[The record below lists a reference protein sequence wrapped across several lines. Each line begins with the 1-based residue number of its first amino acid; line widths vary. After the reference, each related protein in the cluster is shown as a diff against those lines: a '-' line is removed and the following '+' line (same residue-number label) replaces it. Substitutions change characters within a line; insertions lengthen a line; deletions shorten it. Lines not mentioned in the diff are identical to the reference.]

1 MKHPV
6 RHPRNKTRNEAIR
19 EKVKPLV
26 SVLILAVMLV
36 SLYVSSYI
44 PFDRYV
50 SKQIAT
56 FNAIGTGRGTNGTN
70 AIPSEE
76 GKGKAIG
83 TGKVINT
90 GSSKAN
96 QAVRTDDTDKAGTKG
111 DHYGYLQPQVVDG
124 FSEEPIQGATVVI
137 PEINQ
142 KFVTAEDGY
151 TAAIR
156 IPIQEDAHFEKIEP
170 KPWSEV
176 TILVY
181 CPDYIEY
188 ALFQAH
194 VWESQ
199 SRKGP
204 KILLFPKEKGKEN
217 EPFGVVE
224 GPHRIWIK
232 ELVEKY
238 RPKK

>member
-1 MKHPV
+1 MKRPA
-6 RHPRNKTRNEAIR
+6 RHPRNKTWNETIR
-19 EKVKPLV
+19 EKTRPLA
-26 SVLILAVMLV
+26 SVLILAVVLV

-50 SKQIAT
+50 SKQVEA
-56 FNAIGTGRGTNGTN
+56 FNAIETGENTNSGTKANP
-70 AIPSEE
+70 AE
-76 GKGKAIG
+76 KGKV
-83 TGKVINT
+83 TET
-90 GSSKAN
+90 GSLKAN
-96 QAVRTDDTDKAGTKG
+96 QDVRTDDTGKAGKKG
-111 DHYGYLQPQVVDG
+111 EHYGYIQPQVVDG
-124 FSEEPIQGATVVI
+124 FSEEPIRGATVVI

-156 IPIQEDAHFEKIEP
+156 IPIQEDEHFEKISP

-176 TILVY
+176 TVLVY
-181 CPDYIEY
+181 CQDYIEY

>member
-1 MKHPV
+1 MKRPD
-6 RHPRNKTRNEAIR
+6 RHPRNETIR
-19 EKVKPLV
+19 EMAKPFF
-26 SVLILAVMLV
+26 SVLVLAVVLV

-50 SKQIAT
+50 CKQIEA
-56 FNAIGTGRGTNGTN
+56 FNSIETGENANSGTNSNPVQTGIGTGTVKP
-70 AIPSEE
+70 A
-76 GKGKAIG
+76 A
-83 TGKVINT
+83 
-90 GSSKAN
+90 SKD
-96 QAVRTDDTDKAGTKG
+96 VRTDDTGKAEKVE
-111 DHYGYLQPQVVDG
+111 HYGYIQPQVVDG
-124 FSEEPIQGATVVI
+124 FSEEPIRGATVVI

-142 KFVTAEDGY
+142 KFMTAEDGY
-151 TAAIR
+151 TASIR
-156 IPIQEDAHFEKIEP
+156 IPIQEDEHFEKIQP

-176 TILVY
+176 TVLVY

-188 ALFQAH
+188 ALFQTH

-204 KILLFPKEKGKEN
+204 KILLVTKEKGKEK